1 MTKLFLGQYISSL
14 MQETVRFLKL
24 SYSDLALKMFIPEMV
39 LRDSV
44 EGKMALTRG
53 QWAKLVQILGLP
65 TTYESRPDQ
74 REWSAWLGSL
84 FPTSFNQ
91 NGQNGD
97 RGGRHPGCL
106 PLTRDRF
113 KMIRARSVFQTA

>member
-65 TTYESRPDQ
+65 TTYELRPDQ

-84 FPTSFNQ
+84 FSHQLQSKRTKRRPGGSSPRLSPTHS
-91 NGQNGD
+91 
-97 RGGRHPGCL
+97 
-106 PLTRDRF
+106 
-113 KMIRARSVFQTA
+113 RSVQ

>member
-24 SYSDLALKMFIPEMV
+24 SYSDLALRMFIPEMV

-53 QWAKLVQILGLP
+53 Q
-65 TTYESRPDQ
+65 
-74 REWSAWLGSL
+74 
-84 FPTSFNQ
+84 
-91 NGQNGD
+91 
-97 RGGRHPGCL
+97 
-106 PLTRDRF
+106 
-113 KMIRARSVFQTA
+113 